1 MDLTYKQE
9 VGVGALVLAGLVLF
23 VLGLFWFSGRSI
35 GHRGTYA
42 RVHFTSVAGLKE
54 GDPVLI
60 SGVKV
65 GRVSKVSF
73 ERVGR
78 VTVTLELSGDPRV
91 RPHTSATAT
100 VASLDFFGTKSIV
113 YSPGAETDPPLPAT
127 SVIVGTPTQ
136 DIAAIASGI
145 ATRANELL
153 GAATG
158 LVSEQLATDIHNT
171 LIATQR
177 GMVALTEA
185 SKGPLVEQSTVTLA
199 SLNRVMSRL
208 DTLLGNVNVQKTG
221 VRLDTLTANLQQ
233 LTTQLAHSTTTL
245 NDLMAKINRGEG
257 TLGKLATDT
266 LLYGD
271 LHKTLEAVTSLLNDL
286 RERPGRYLTVKVF

>member
-23 VLGLFWFSGRSI
+23 VVGLFWFSGRSI

-42 RVHFTSVAGLKE
+42 RVVFTSVAGLKE

-65 GRVSKVSF
+65 GRVSKVSL

-91 RPHTSATAT
+91 QPHSSATAS

-113 YSPGAETDPPLPAT
+113 YSPGAESDPPLAAT
-127 SVIVGTPTQ
+127 SLIVGTRTQ
-136 DIAAIASGI
+136 ELTDIATGI
-145 ATRANELL
+145 ATRANELI
-153 GAATG
+153 GNATG
-158 LVSEQLATDIHNT
+158 LVSEQLATDIHNA

-185 SKGPLVEQSTVTLA
+185 SKGPLVQQSTETLA

-208 DTLLGNVNVQKTG
+208 DTLLGSANVKQTG
-221 VRLDTLTANLQQ
+221 IRLDTLTANLQQ
-233 LTTQLAHSTTTL
+233 LTSQLARSTTTL
-245 NDLMAKINRGEG
+245 NDLMARINRGEG

-266 LLYGD
+266 ILYGD
-271 LHKTLEAVTSLLNDL
+271 LHKTLDAVTNLLNDL

>member
-23 VLGLFWFSGRSI
+23 VVGLFWFSGRTI
-35 GHRGTYA
+35 GHRGTLA
-42 RVHFTSVAGLKE
+42 RVVFTSAQGLKV

-65 GRVSKVSF
+65 GRVSKVDL
-73 ERVGR
+73 ERVGK
-78 VTVTLELSGDPRV
+78 VTVTLELTGDPKV
-91 RPHTSATAT
+91 RPHSSASATI
-100 VASLDFFGTKSIV
+100 VSLDFFGTKSVV
-113 YSPGAETDPPLPAT
+113 YSPGTETDPLLPAT
-127 SVIVGTPTQ
+127 SAILGSPTQ
-136 DIAAIASGI
+136 DIAAMATGI

-153 GAATG
+153 GNATG
-158 LVSEQLATDIHNT
+158 LVSTQLADDIHNT

-185 SKGPLVEQSTVTLA
+185 SKGPLVQQTTVTLA
-199 SLNRVMSRL
+199 SLNRVMARL
-208 DTLLGNVNVQKTG
+208 DTLLGSANVQQTG
-221 VRLDTLTANLQQ
+221 LRIDTLTANLQQ
-233 LTTQLAHSTTTL
+233 LSSQLARSTTTL
-245 NDLMAKINRGEG
+245 NDLMTRINRGEG

-271 LHKTLEAVTSLLNDL
+271 LHKTLDAVTNLLNDL

>member
-23 VLGLFWFSGRSI
+23 VVGLFWFSGRSI
-35 GHRGTYA
+35 GHRGTLA
-42 RVHFTSVAGLKE
+42 RVSFTSALGLKV

-65 GRVSKVSF
+65 GRVSNVNL

-78 VTVTLELSGDPRV
+78 VTVTLELSGDPKIQ
-91 RPHTSATAT
+91 PHSSATAT
-100 VASLDFFGTKSIV
+100 IASLDFFGTKSIV

-127 SVIVGTPTQ
+127 SAILGTPTRDLA
-136 DIAAIASGI
+136 DIATGI
-145 ATRANELL
+145 ATRANELI
-153 GAATG
+153 GNATG
-158 LVSEQLATDIHNT
+158 LVSTQLAEDIHNT

-185 SKGPLVEQSTVTLA
+185 SKGPLVAQSTQTLA
-199 SLNRVMSRL
+199 ALERVMARI
-208 DTLLGNVNVQKTG
+208 DTLLGNANVTKTG

-233 LTTQLAHSTTTL
+233 LTNQLAQSTATL
-245 NDLMAKINRGEG
+245 NDLMARINRGEG

-266 LLYGD
+266 MLYGD
-271 LHKTLEAVTSLLNDL
+271 LHKTLDAVTNLLNDL

>member
-23 VLGLFWFSGRSI
+23 VVGLFWFSGRTI
-35 GHRGTYA
+35 GHRGATA
-42 RVHFTSVAGLKE
+42 RVVFTNVAGLKV
-54 GDPVLI
+54 GDPVVI

-65 GRVSKVSF
+65 GRVSEVKL
-73 ERVGR
+73 ERVGK

-113 YSPGAETDPPLPAT
+113 YSPGTETDPLLPAT
-127 SVIVGTPTQ
+127 SVIVGTRTQ
-136 DIAAIASGI
+136 ELTDIASGI
-145 ATRANELL
+145 ATRANELI
-153 GAATG
+153 GNATG
-158 LVSEQLATDIHNT
+158 LVSEQLSMDIHNT

-177 GMVALTEA
+177 GMIALTEA
-185 SKGPLVEQSTVTLA
+185 SKGPLVQQSTETLA
-199 SLNRVMSRL
+199 SLHRVMSRI
-208 DTLLGNVNVQKTG
+208 DTLLGKANVQQTG
-221 VRLDTLTANLQQ
+221 IRLDTLTANLQQ
-233 LTTQLAHSTTTL
+233 LTGQLARSTTTL
-245 NDLMAKINRGEG
+245 NDLMARINRGEG

-271 LHKTLEAVTSLLNDL
+271 LHKTLDAVTNLLNDL

>member
-9 VGVGALVLAGLVLF
+9 VGVGALVLAGLTLF
-23 VLGLFWFSGRSI
+23 VVGLFWFSGKSI
-35 GHRGTYA
+35 RHRGIYTH
-42 RVHFTSVAGLKE
+42 VVFTNVAGLKE

-65 GRVSKVSF
+65 GRVSKVSL

-78 VTVTLELSGDPRV
+78 VDVTLELSGDPRV
-91 RPHTSATAT
+91 RPRTSAQAS
-100 VASLDFFGTKSIV
+100 VAALDFFGAKTID
-113 YSPGAETDPPLPAT
+113 YSPGSEEDPFLPA
-127 SVIVGTPTQ
+127 SSFIVGTKPQ
-136 DIAAIASGI
+136 DLTDIASGI

-153 GAATG
+153 GNATG
-158 LVSEQLATDIHNT
+158 LVSQQLATDIHNT

-177 GMVALTEA
+177 GMAALTAA
-185 SKGPLVEQSTVTLA
+185 SEGPLVKQSTSTLA
-199 SLNRVMSRL
+199 ELEKVMSRI
-208 DTLLGNVNVQKTG
+208 DTLLGNANVKQAG
-221 VRLDTLTANLQQ
+221 LRIDTLTANLQR
-233 LTTQLAHSTTTL
+233 LTGQLAQSTGTL
-245 NDLMAKINRGEG
+245 NELLGKVNRGEG

-271 LHKTLEAVTSLLNDL
+271 IHRTLDALQLLLNDL